1 MEIILN
7 NLEET
12 QKFGEKLGSILKEGD
27 ILSLNGDLGAGKT
40 TLTKSI
46 GSGLG
51 VDEYITSP
59 TFALINEYRG
69 RIPVYHIDVYRL
81 ENVEE
86 IDDLGF
92 DEYIYGSGVT
102 IIEWAER
109 IKSFLPKDRIILDI
123 RRGEDESSR
132 KISLSGDGE
141 RYKTVLERVKE
152 DWLH

>member
-27 ILSLNGDLGAGKT
+27 ILCLNGDLGAGKT

-69 RIPVYHIDVYRL
+69 RLPVYHIDVYRL

-109 IKSFLPKDRIILDI
+109 IRSFLPKDRIILDI
-123 RRGEDESSR
+123 RRGDDENSR
-132 KISLSGDGE
+132 RVSLSGDGE
-141 RYKTVLERVKE
+141 RYRAVLRRVKE

>member
-27 ILSLNGDLGAGKT
+27 ILCLNGDLGAGKT

-109 IKSFLPKDRIILDI
+109 IRSFLPKDRIILDI
-123 RRGEDESSR
+123 RRGDDENSR
-132 KISLSGDGE
+132 RVSLSGDGE
-141 RYKTVLERVKE
+141 RYRAVLRRVKE